1 MIHIGVDPGVGGAIA
16 RIHHGRVKVYKVPT
30 IIRKITGRKKKT
42 VKDYDIKACV
52 ELLKKLKHYHRHDK
66 GITRV
71 KVWIEGVHPFLGSK
85 VSNFNLGRGKG
96 IWEGI
101 VIALG
106 LHYELVGMLR
116 WKNEFL
122 GSERNKKG
130 KRKKESVQIALELYP
145 KLKKYLKTKKDHDMA
160 EAVLIAE
167 HGRRQT
173 R

>member
-1 MIHIGVDPGVGGAIA
+1 MIHIGIDPGVGGAIA

-30 IIRKITGRKKKT
+30 VIRKIAGRKKKT

-52 ELLKKLKHYHRHDK
+52 ELIKKLSYTHRHDK
-66 GITRV
+66 GITEV

-101 VIALG
+101 VKALG
-106 LHYELVGMLR
+106 LDYELVGMLK

-122 GSERNKKG
+122 GSERAKDG
-130 KRKKESVQIALELYP
+130 RRKKESVQIARELYP
-145 KLKKYLKTKKDHDMA
+145 KLKKLKTKKEHDMA
-160 EAVLIAE
+160 EAVLICE
-167 HGRRQT
+167 YGRRQT